1 MRLNLTE
8 FFYDCITNT
17 KTTKNTIYVVTS
29 CGCDINDLESFSDQT
44 DTKFWP
50 IISFKLAKNS
60 HKFFY
65 QLTIWFLKEEIHYV
79 GNNLCLQWLTSL
91 LICIFFYLVTSLV
104 SVLYHGPA
112 QMTYTVF
119 GKNRIVFAVCRAAGM
134 RFFFRTRWRS
144 HSNMSIIMNKVW
156 VNMIVPILPG

>member
-1 MRLNLTE
+1 MCKRRFVTFDFRQVKFYFLPVKLLLMRLNLTE

-29 CGCDINDLESFSDQT
+29 CDCDINDLESFSDQT

-65 QLTIWFLKEEIHYV
+65 QLRIWFLKEEIHYV
-79 GNNLCLQWLTSL
+79 GNNLCFQWLTSL
-91 LICIFFYLVTSLV
+91 VIYISFFLVNSILWSHILYVAHRATFVINNDTS
-104 SVLYHGPA
+104 
-112 QMTYTVF
+112 
-119 GKNRIVFAVCRAAGM
+119 
-134 RFFFRTRWRS
+134 
-144 HSNMSIIMNKVW
+144 
-156 VNMIVPILPG
+156 